1 MAQVKT
7 VGVREL
13 KNQLSAH
20 LREVKA
26 GHRVLVTE
34 RSTVIAEFRP
44 PAADDLVHGARSA
57 MDDWVNA
64 GRITP
69 PRAPRAPL
77 PTSTVHLP
85 EGTARRL
92 IDELR
97 AE

>member
-1 MAQVKT
+1 MTQVKT

-26 GHRVLVTE
+26 GNRLLVTE
-34 RSTVIAEFRP
+34 RNTVIAELRP
-44 PAADDLVHGARSA
+44 PAADDLALHAPSA
-57 MDDWVNA
+57 MDHWVNA
-64 GRITP
+64 GRLTP

-77 PTSTVHLP
+77 PTSPVRLP
-85 EGTARRL
+85 DGTTRRL

-97 AE
+97 DE